1 MALEAVAPEVVA
13 LEAAAPGGG
22 GGSTPPTDP
31 TEPTPGETQVVSA
44 AIRDANV
51 MVGGSARIGGTV
63 SPAGNGQLVQLQ
75 SWRNGAWVDLKTVLV
90 GSDGGSAPFSFS
102 TTSTRSGVVSYRIHV
117 PAYDGMPA
125 TSTSAMKV
133 RYYQAAITGL
143 SAQREWV
150 KITNIGAVALDLSGW
165 KLRDSSNGRVVT
177 LEAMLV
183 KPGPDGP
190 GPHRRRSRRRGRH
203 VPGSQADVGQAG
215 QRAAPRRRREAGGP
229 VPLLAPN
236 TPDGPALQV
245 GPSGCSS

>member
-183 KPGPDGP
+183 KPGRTVRVHTGAGRDDGDDMYL
-190 GPHRRRSRRRGRH
+190 GRK
-203 VPGSQADVGQAG
+203 PMWGRQGNALLRDDVG
-215 QRAAPRRRREAGGP
+215 R
-229 VPLLAPN
+229 LA
-236 TPDGPALQV
+236 DRYRY
-245 GPSGCSS
+245 